1 MHPRVT
7 NLSTRTL
14 DVRRFGFE
22 PVGALGSDNEYSG
35 LAAEP
40 APYIG
45 FVRRCS
51 RCRKWAAGNRP
62 RWCDAMRIWRR
73 IICRLTRNAYV
84 LCVPLQSKIK
94 ARFCHS
100 PENSKGL
107 RYASP

>member
-22 PVGALGSDNEYSG
+22 PAGALGSDNEYSG

-45 FVRRCS
+45 F
-51 RCRKWAAGNRP
+51 AGPKQACPLGNVLRVEVSCEASG
-62 RWCDAMRIWRR
+62 RTTIHGVGRD
-73 IICRLTRNAYV
+73 RLGR
-84 LCVPLQSKIK
+84 
-94 ARFCHS
+94 
-100 PENSKGL
+100 
-107 RYASP
+107 

>member
-22 PVGALGSDNEYSG
+22 PAGALGSDNEYSG

-45 FVRRCS
+45 F
-51 RCRKWAAGNRP
+51 AGPKNACP
-62 RWCDAMRIWRR
+62 FDNVMREEVTCEACHRTSLHNPGR
-73 IICRLTRNAYV
+73 HRLV
-84 LCVPLQSKIK
+84 
-94 ARFCHS
+94 
-100 PENSKGL
+100 
-107 RYASP
+107 

>member
-45 FVRRCS
+45 F
-51 RCRKWAAGNRP
+51 AGPKNACPFDKVLREEVTCEA
-62 RWCDAMRIWRR
+62 CDRTSLHNPGRD
-73 IICRLTRNAYV
+73 RLV
-84 LCVPLQSKIK
+84 
-94 ARFCHS
+94 
-100 PENSKGL
+100 
-107 RYASP
+107 